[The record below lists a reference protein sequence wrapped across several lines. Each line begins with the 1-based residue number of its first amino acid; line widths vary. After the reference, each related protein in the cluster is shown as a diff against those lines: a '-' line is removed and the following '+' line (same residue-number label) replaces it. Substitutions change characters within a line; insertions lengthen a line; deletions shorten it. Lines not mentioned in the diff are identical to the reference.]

1 MELLNAVGHGLV
13 VGLVLL
19 IVLTVLVAVH
29 ELGHYWFAKLC
40 GMHVEAFA
48 VMVGGVRKTDLS
60 EHLGKK
66 LVPAS
71 WLWGLGLAVSVLT
84 FLSAFFEQRV
94 AFFVGMGL
102 LTVVG
107 PVWVISRLSALYH
120 KPFLAG
126 LRTLAICWA
135 VVFAIIGLGTG
146 FRFVDP
152 GYVIS
157 MFFGGSATAV
167 LLIYYAPVLGAQDME
182 GNKGRGSIQVSGSTV
197 PVRFRPLASWTNK
210 EGTEF
215 SMLLLPLGGFAAIK
229 GMLPREDAS
238 EMKIEKG
245 FFSRPPS
252 QRLLVLFAGPLF
264 SVLLGIALLF
274 VGFLGQGEPV
284 QTNRIAS
291 VEDAAE
297 KAGLKKGDT
306 VTAINGQPVS
316 NFYDM
321 VSKVRYSFKEEG
333 DKRTPVPVLVTYE
346 RDGVTKVV
354 SITPKITEKPAPVID
369 ENGEPTAIERHQAR
383 IGIAPDADYKPITAQ
398 QALVDAV
405 SAPVLGTVQLFRV
418 FTNYETAKESVG
430 GPTVMVEQT
439 SMAVESGFWMV
450 LIMAGSLSVMLGIM
464 NLLPIPPLDGGQ
476 MVIAFVEMLRGN
488 KRLSLTIQNGLHQ
501 VGFFAVMGLMLAAF
515 AIDAGRRAEA
525 SQSAAKA
532 EAPAQVD
539 QKPKAPEPKL
549 PDAGKPAPDSGD

>member
-1 MELLNAVGHGLV
+1 MELLNAVGNGLL
-13 VGLVLL
+13 VGIVLL
-19 IVLTVLVAVH
+19 VVLTVLVAVH

-60 EHLGKK
+60 GHLTKK

-71 WLWGLGLAVSVLT
+71 WLWGLGSSVSVLT
-84 FLSAFFEQRV
+84 FLAAFFEQRI

-120 KPFLAG
+120 RPLLVG
-126 LRTLAICWA
+126 LRTLAICWM
-135 VVFAIIGLGTG
+135 VVLAIIGLGTG

-167 LLIYYAPVLGAQDME
+167 LLLYYAPVLGAQDME
-182 GNKGRGSIQVSGSTV
+182 GNKGRGSIEVEGTSV

-264 SVLLGIALLF
+264 SILLGIALLF
-274 VGFLGQGEPV
+274 AGFLGQGEPV
-284 QTNRIAS
+284 QTTRVAS
-291 VEDAAE
+291 AVDAAA
-297 KAGLKKGDT
+297 KAGLKEGDKI
-306 VTAINGQPVS
+306 TAINGQPVS
-316 NFYDM
+316 TFYEM
-321 VSKVRYSFKEEG
+321 VSKVRYSFKEGG
-333 DKRTPVPVLVTYE
+333 DKRTPVAVLVAYE
-346 RDGVTKVV
+346 RDGVTKEV
-354 SITPKITEKPAPVID
+354 SITPKVTDTPVPVLG
-369 ENGEPTAIERHQAR
+369 ENGEPTAFERYQAR
-383 IGIAPDADYKPITAQ
+383 IGISPESDFKPISAQ
-398 QALVDAV
+398 QAFNDAV
-405 SAPVLGTVQLFRV
+405 SAPVSGTVQLFKV
-418 FTNYETAKESVG
+418 FTNFETAKESVG

-439 SMAVESGFWMV
+439 SQAVKYGFWMV
-450 LIMAGSLSVMLGIM
+450 LIMAGSLSIMLGIM

-476 MVIAFVEMLRGN
+476 MVIAFIEMLRGN

-501 VGFFAVMGLMLAAF
+501 LGFFAVMGLMLAAF

-525 SQSAAKA
+525 GMAAMKA
-532 EAPAQVD
+532 ESSSASVD
-539 QKPKAPEPKL
+539 QKPKEVQPKESAATS
-549 PDAGKPAPDSGD
+549 PQPVK

>member
-1 MELLNAVGHGLV
+1 MELLNAVGHGLM

-19 IVLTVLVAVH
+19 VVLTVLVAVH

-60 EHLGKK
+60 GHLTKK

-71 WLWGLGLAVSVLT
+71 WLWGLGSSVSVLT
-84 FLSAFFEQRV
+84 FLAAFFEQRI

-120 KPFLAG
+120 RPLLAG
-126 LRTLAICWA
+126 LRTLAICWM
-135 VVFAIIGLGTG
+135 VVLAIIGLGTG

-167 LLIYYAPVLGAQDME
+167 LLLYYAPVLGAQDME
-182 GNKGRGSIQVSGSTV
+182 GNKGRGSIDVEGTSV

-264 SVLLGIALLF
+264 SILLGIALLF
-274 VGFLGQGEPV
+274 AGFLGQGEPV
-284 QTNRIAS
+284 QTTRVAS
-291 VEDAAE
+291 AVDAAE
-297 KAGLKKGDT
+297 RSGLKEGDKI
-306 VTAINGQPVS
+306 TAINGQPVS
-316 NFYDM
+316 TFYEM

-333 DKRTPVPVLVTYE
+333 DKRTPVAVLVAYE
-346 RDGVTKVV
+346 RDGVTKEV
-354 SITPKITEKPAPVID
+354 SIIPKVTDTPVPVLG
-369 ENGEPTAIERHQAR
+369 ENGEPTAFERYQAR
-383 IGIAPDADYKPITAQ
+383 IGISPESDFKPISAQ
-398 QALVDAV
+398 QAFNDAI
-405 SAPVLGTVQLFRV
+405 SAPVSGTVQLFKV
-418 FTNYETAKESVG
+418 FTNFETAKESVG

-439 SMAVESGFWMV
+439 SQAVKYGFWMV
-450 LIMAGSLSVMLGIM
+450 LIMAGSLSIMLGIM

-476 MVIAFVEMLRGN
+476 MVIAFIEMLRGN

-501 VGFFAVMGLMLAAF
+501 LGFFAVMGLMLAAF

-525 SQSAAKA
+525 GMAAMKA
-532 EAPAQVD
+532 ESGSASVD
-539 QKPKAPEPKL
+539 QKPKEAQPKESAATS
-549 PDAGKPAPDSGD
+549 PQPVK

>member
-1 MELLNAVGHGLV
+1 MELLNAVGNGLL
-13 VGLVLL
+13 VGIVLL
-19 IVLTVLVAVH
+19 VVLTVLVAVH

-60 EHLGKK
+60 GRLTKK

-71 WLWGLGLAVSVLT
+71 WLWGLGSSVSVLT
-84 FLSAFFEQRV
+84 FLAAFFEQRI

-120 KPFLAG
+120 RPLLVG
-126 LRTLAICWA
+126 LRTLAICWM
-135 VVFAIIGLGTG
+135 VVLAIIGLGTG

-167 LLIYYAPVLGAQDME
+167 LLLYYAPVLGAQDME
-182 GNKGRGSIQVSGSTV
+182 GNKGRGSIEVEGTSV

-264 SVLLGIALLF
+264 SILLGIALLF
-274 VGFLGQGEPV
+274 AGFLGQGEPV
-284 QTNRIAS
+284 QTTRVAS
-291 VEDAAE
+291 AVDAAA
-297 KAGLKKGDT
+297 KAGLKEGDKI
-306 VTAINGQPVS
+306 TAINGQPVS
-316 NFYDM
+316 TFYEM

-333 DKRTPVPVLVTYE
+333 DKRTPVAVLVAYE
-346 RDGVTKVV
+346 RDGVTKEV
-354 SITPKITEKPAPVID
+354 SITPKVTDTPVPVLG
-369 ENGEPTAIERHQAR
+369 ENGEPTAFERYQAR
-383 IGIAPDADYKPITAQ
+383 IGISPESDFKPISAQ
-398 QALVDAV
+398 QAFNDAV
-405 SAPVLGTVQLFRV
+405 SAPVSGTVQLFKV
-418 FTNYETAKESVG
+418 FTNFETAKESVG

-439 SMAVESGFWMV
+439 SQAVKYGFWMV

-476 MVIAFVEMLRGN
+476 MVIAFIEMLRGN

-501 VGFFAVMGLMLAAF
+501 LGFFAVMGLMLAAF

-525 SQSAAKA
+525 GMAAMKA
-532 EAPAQVD
+532 ESSSASVD
-539 QKPKAPEPKL
+539 QKPKEVQPKESAATT
-549 PDAGKPAPDSGD
+549 PQPVK